1 MKTKK
6 AIVYRS
12 TGSWYLVKLE
22 DSSFI
27 KARLKGRF
35 RKKNLKTTNPIAVG
49 DIVDVNIKERDNV
62 VIENIH
68 KRNNYV
74 IRKSVN
80 LSKESHIIASNI
92 DLCVLVSSLRNP
104 VTATGF
110 IDRFTVTSQAY
121 GIPLLIVFNKI
132 DIYSD
137 DDKKIL
143 DKLISTYTRA
153 SCLCLTTSAETNV
166 GTSKLKEILKDKTT
180 LFSGNSGAGK
190 SSLINSIDNSL
201 DLTTANISESHLKG
215 RHTTTFA
222 EMFDLKFGGKI
233 IDSPG
238 IKGMGFIDIEKNEL
252 ANYFPE
258 MFALLSKCK
267 YNNCLHINE
276 PNCAVKNA
284 VDNKQISE
292 FRYNNYLAM
301 YNDED
306 NLSYRTD
313 IYS

>member
-1 MKTKK
+1 M
-6 AIVYRS
+6 
-12 TGSWYLVKLE
+12 
-22 DSSFI
+22 SF
-27 KARLKGRF
+27 
-35 RKKNLKTTNPIAVG
+35 
-49 DIVDVNIKERDNV
+49 
-62 VIENIH
+62 
-68 KRNNYV
+68 
-74 IRKSVN
+74 
-80 LSKESHIIASNI
+80 
-92 DLCVLVSSLRNP
+92 VSI
-104 VTATGF
+104 F
-110 IDRFTVTSQAY
+110 
-121 GIPLLIVFNKI
+121 
-132 DIYSD
+132 
-137 DDKKIL
+137 
-143 DKLISTYTRA
+143 
-153 SCLCLTTSAETNV
+153 
-166 GTSKLKEILKDKTT
+166 SKL
-180 LFSGNSGAGK
+180 GK
-190 SSLINSIDNSL
+190 SSLINSIDSSL
-201 DLTTANISESHLKG
+201 DLTTAEISESHLKG

-276 PNCAVKNA
+276 PDCAVKNA